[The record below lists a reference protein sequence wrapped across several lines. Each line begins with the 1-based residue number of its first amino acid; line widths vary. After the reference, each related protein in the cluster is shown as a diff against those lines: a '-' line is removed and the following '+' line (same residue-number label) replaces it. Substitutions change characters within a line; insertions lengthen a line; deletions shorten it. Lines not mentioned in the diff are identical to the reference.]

1 MKVALNID
9 RVLEL
14 TRMTT
19 KQQNE
24 FIPILLT
31 EYPFL
36 LELLEIASTKNL
48 KVSKEPRT
56 IKQVPPNELHIV
68 DLTKVFKGI
77 SDYLGFT
84 EGEHK
89 YSEVESLL
97 VELATKPFT
106 FRLSPEQLK
115 EVLQYSRTPYD
126 ILSRNISKYLE
137 THKVK
142 DVTYKTCKVC
152 TRASLLLIHNE
163 ICRSCFNSLH
173 SFTKGRN
180 YEFKIQKN
188 SFNFPS
194 IPSRTK
200 LNDSDITY
208 QLNHWVITNE
218 TNYITLSP
226 IGKPKARL
234 DIPLEFIEDCR
245 EPVEI

>member
-1 MKVALNID
+1 MKVTLNID

-48 KVSKEPRT
+48 KVSKEPRV

-115 EVLQYSRTPYD
+115 ETLQYTRTPYD
-126 ILSRNISKYLE
+126 ILNKYISKYMELQ
-137 THKVK
+137 KAKSVN
-142 DVTYKTCKVC
+142 YKTCKIC
-152 TRASLLLIHNE
+152 NSFSALLVNNE
-163 ICRSCFNSLH
+163 LCKSCYIKLQVFVTN
-173 SFTKGRN
+173 RN
-180 YEFKIQKN
+180 YKFSIQKN
-188 SFNFPS
+188 SFNFPNIKPGVTLVPSS
-194 IPSRTK
+194 IDLGIK
-200 LNDSDITY
+200 
-208 QLNHWVITNE
+208 HWTFTDDNG
-218 TNYITLSP
+218 YIIAKP
-226 IGKPKARL
+226 NGKPNEKL
-234 DIPLEFIEDCR
+234 DIPLEFIEDCVV
-245 EPVEI
+245 PVEI